1 MGARNNKILFHQRSG
16 QEAALIILY
25 SLPKSVFEKKIE
37 SEKTASKEVFLEK
50 KKYNVAVP
58 LHIIMQ
64 VKNRRQN

>member
-25 SLPKSVFEKKIE
+25 SLPKSVFEKRIE

-50 KKYNVAVP
+50 KRV
-58 LHIIMQ
+58 
-64 VKNRRQN
+64 

>member
-25 SLPKSVFEKKIE
+25 SLPKSVFEKKKIE

-50 KKYNVAVP
+50 KKV
-58 LHIIMQ
+58 
-64 VKNRRQN
+64 